1 MGSCLITICKKQKLQ
16 DFFVN
21 LSVTVPKSAKL
32 CRVCKCL
39 LLTEGMGS
47 GWPPIA
53 IVPEPSSADDQMV
66 PPVPI
71 AFGGIKDTRGRK
83 SMTDN
88 LGVNYEFRVRSAPG
102 QAGPHSNSD
111 DGHLDGPADHSGI
124 RGFWTKFVCFF
135 F

>member
-1 MGSCLITICKKQKLQ
+1 MA
-16 DFFVN
+16 
-21 LSVTVPKSAKL
+21 KSAKL

-39 LLTEGMGS
+39 LLTEGTGR

-53 IVPEPSSADDQMV
+53 IAPEPSSADDQMV

-88 LGVNYEFRVRSAPG
+88 LGVNYEFEFDLRRARPGHIQTVTMVIWPVQLVTVGFEIGQNLKFYVFKLKSLIARQSAY
-102 QAGPHSNSD
+102 
-111 DGHLDGPADHSGI
+111 
-124 RGFWTKFVCFF
+124 
-135 F
+135 